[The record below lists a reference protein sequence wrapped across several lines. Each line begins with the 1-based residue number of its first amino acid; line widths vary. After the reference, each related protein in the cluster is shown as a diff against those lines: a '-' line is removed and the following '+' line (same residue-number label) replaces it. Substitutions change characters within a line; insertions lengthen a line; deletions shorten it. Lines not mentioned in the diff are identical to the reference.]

1 MFWFGIDTYPFTPH
15 NFDKEKAKT
24 AEKTKSLPNGI
35 HFHLENGVDF
45 GIYGEEIEYFY
56 IELKN

>member
-1 MFWFGIDTYPFTPH
+1 MSTVREITIMVSRLLRMNIHFSL
-15 NFDKEKAKT
+15 
-24 AEKTKSLPNGI
+24 SLPNGI